1 MTHNPSTMNDETPET
16 PETPEA
22 PASPASPIQGVAN
35 LTSLYNRNEQDTP
48 VRKRMSRI
56 PSGIKGL
63 DELLRGGLPASRP
76 MIVCGSA
83 GSGKTVLCSQFLYRG
98 AVDHGEAGVFVSFEE
113 APEIMRDNL
122 RGFGW
127 DVEDLER
134 RGLWTFVDGTLQ
146 AGEEEQVLGGNF
158 SLEGLRAR
166 VRHAIEKTGAK
177 RVAVDSL
184 ATLFMRFPHAGVI
197 RRELTR
203 FADMLREAPATGLL
217 TAELQDYEHD
227 QTRFGVE
234 EYVGDGVIV
243 LRHDID
249 QLEQRHR
256 TLEIV
261 KLRGADHATGRF
273 PFSID
278 RYDGVSAV
286 SVGSLL
292 LSHPSSEDRIR
303 SGNPELDA
311 MLYGGLFRDSVTI
324 IAGATGTGK
333 TLTATQFIDGARQA
347 GERAVFLGYEESR
360 SQLIRNAKSW
370 GVDFKAMEDEGNL
383 QIHCQYPET
392 ASLAQHLSGITDLL
406 VEYRPQRLVID
417 SLSAFRRIGNEHA
430 FRSFMISL
438 TAIIKQLQIA
448 GLYTVTSDRLYGA
461 PEATTQN
468 VSTLTDSIILLRY
481 LEDKGGISRALGV
494 LKMRGSGHDSHFRRF
509 TISDAGMTIGD
520 RLDASSRPLSSAGT

>member
-1 MTHNPSTMNDETPET
+1 MKQDTTNDLI
-16 PETPEA
+16 A
-22 PASPASPIQGVAN
+22 DAAN
-35 LTSLYNRNEQDTP
+35 LTPLYNRGEDGASG
-48 VRKRMSRI
+48 RRRMDRI

-76 MIVCGSA
+76 MVVCGSA

-98 AVDHGEAGVFVSFEE
+98 AVDHGEPGVFVSFEE
-113 APEIMRDNL
+113 TPAAMRENL

-127 DVEDLER
+127 GVTDLEA

-146 AGEEEQVLGGNF
+146 EGEEEEVLGGNY
-158 SLEGLRAR
+158 SLDGLRSR
-166 VRHAIEKTGAK
+166 VRHAIERTGAT
-177 RVAVDSL
+177 RVVVDSL
-184 ATLFMRFPHAGVI
+184 ATLFMRFPHAGVV
-197 RRELTR
+197 RRELGR
-203 FADMLREAPATGLL
+203 FSDMLRDAPATGLL
-217 TAELQDYEHD
+217 TAELRDGKTD

-249 QLEQRHR
+249 ALEQRHR

-261 KLRGADHATGRF
+261 KLRGAEHATGRF

-278 RYDGVSAV
+278 RFDGVSAV

-292 LSHPSSEDRIR
+292 LSHPSSEDRIG
-303 SGNPELDA
+303 SGSEDLDA
-311 MLYGGLFRDSVTI
+311 MLHGGLFRDSVTI
-324 IAGATGTGK
+324 VAGATGTGK
-333 TLTATQFIDGARQA
+333 TLTASQFIDGARQA

-370 GVDFKAMEDEGNL
+370 GVDFEAMEKEGNL

-392 ASLAQHLSGITDLL
+392 ASLAQHLSGISDLL
-406 VEYRPQRLVID
+406 TDYRPQRLVID

-481 LEDKGGISRALGV
+481 LEDRGGVSRAIGV

-509 TISDAGMTIGD
+509 SISDAGMSIGD
-520 RLDASSRPLSSAGT
+520 PLDETSRPLSAAGA